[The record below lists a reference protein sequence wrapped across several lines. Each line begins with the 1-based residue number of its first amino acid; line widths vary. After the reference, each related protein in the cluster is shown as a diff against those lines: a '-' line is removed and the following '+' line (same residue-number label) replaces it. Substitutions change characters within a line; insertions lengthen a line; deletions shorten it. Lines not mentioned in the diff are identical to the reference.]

1 VFWLTRPPYIR
12 WAVAAAIVIGARVWD
27 QQGSTQVLYPFAST
41 AIAAGTPITDSQVTW
56 RNVPDGAMEMP
67 DLTDPIASRDVAAGE
82 PIVPS
87 AVSGVSMIPDGWWS
101 VPIPLPSV
109 AIPGTTVRLVGTETS
124 FETDGIVVSVAGDEL
139 LSFSESG
146 LVAVP
151 PGFAAVVAI
160 ASRDGTLIVLLD
172 PS

>member
-1 VFWLTRPPYIR
+1 MTRPPYIR
-12 WAVAAAIVIGARVWD
+12 WAVAAAIVVAALLWD
-27 QQGSTQVLYPFAST
+27 LRGSVQILYPFAST
-41 AIAAGTPITDSQVTW
+41 AIAAGTPISDSQVVW
-56 RNVPDGAMEMP
+56 RSIPEGAMEVP

-87 AVSGVSMIPDGWWS
+87 AVSGVSLIPDGWWS
-101 VPIPLPSV
+101 VPVPLPSV
-109 AIPGTTVRLVGTETS
+109 AVPGTRVRLVGIETS

-139 LSFSESG
+139 LSFSDSG

-151 PGFAAVVAI
+151 PAYAAVVAI

-172 PS
+172 P

>member
-1 VFWLTRPPYIR
+1 MTRPPYVR
-12 WAVAAAIVIGARVWD
+12 WVVAAAIVVAALVWD
-27 QQGSTQVLYPFAST
+27 LKGSAQVLYPFAST
-41 AIAAGTPITDSQVTW
+41 AIAAGTPITDSEVAW
-56 RNVPDGAMEMP
+56 RSVPEGTMEMP
-67 DLTDPIASRDVAAGE
+67 DLTDPVASRDVAAGE

-101 VPIPLPSV
+101 VPVPLPTV
-109 AIPGTTVRLVGTETS
+109 AIPGSRVRLVGVETE
-124 FETDGIVVSVAGDEL
+124 FETDGIVISGGGDEL

-151 PGFAAVVAI
+151 PAYAAVVAI

-172 PS
+172 P